1 MKGLDCGTGN
11 YVAASS
17 KELKTQR
24 NAFLTIDKATT
35 TIKSLKRLG
44 IPYIEVNGRLQ
55 IIGKAA
61 YEYAQIFGNKELK
74 RPMAK
79 GLLNPKE
86 RDALPILREIIK
98 GLLGD
103 PTQENEL
110 CVYCVPGKPIDNKQF
125 VDYHEDVLKQIIE
138 SVGYK
143 ARPINEAEALA
154 YAGLVD
160 NNLTGIAI
168 SMGAGMCNICIM
180 YAGMTASA
188 FSVARGGDFIDE
200 HVSLDCGLPAAKAQY
215 IKESADYTIRKPA
228 VRANGEAIE
237 IINDADLTR
246 EQKAVRTYYG
256 VLIRYLL
263 ANIAKQFE
271 VNEEMPNF
279 PDPIP
284 IVVGGGTSMVN
295 GFIDIFKEEFGQKDF
310 PIAIKEI
317 KIVEEPFTA
326 VARGCL
332 AEAELEEDEDDE

>member
-11 YVAASS
+11 YVAATPDGV
-17 KELKTQR
+17 KTQR

-35 TIKSLKRLG
+35 TVKSLKRLG
-44 IPYIEVNGRLQ
+44 IPFVEVNNRLQ
-55 IIGKAA
+55 IVGKSA

-86 RDALPILREIIK
+86 RDALPVLRQIIN
-98 GLLGD
+98 GLLGN
-103 PTQENEL
+103 PSTENEL
-110 CVYCVPGKPIDNKQF
+110 CVYCVPGKPIDNAQF

-138 SVGYK
+138 SIGYT

-200 HVSLDCGLPAAKAQY
+200 HVSMDCGIPPAKAQY
-215 IKESADYTIRKPA
+215 IKESGDYTIKNPEFR
-228 VRANGEAIE
+228 VSGGGVEIAN
-237 IINDADLTR
+237 DKDLTR
-246 EQKAVRTYYG
+246 EQQAVRTYYG

-271 VNEEMPNF
+271 DNEAMPNF
-279 PDPIP
+279 PDAVP

-295 GFIDIFKEEFGQKDF
+295 GFVDIFQEEFKQKEF
-310 PIAIKEI
+310 PIAIK
-317 KIVEEPFTA
+317 KIALVEEPFTA

-332 AEAELEEDEDDE
+332 AEAQLEEEGDE